1 MPAKPHPA
9 AIAFLLLAT
18 AILLGCQPEPKP
30 ITTGAKPGKTYVGV
44 DPATEAQMNS
54 VGPELP
60 RPTLPRPSATG
71 VPGDSSRV
79 TVQYQSPSFER
90 PLSEISDKEIAAES
104 LARIGPPAVP
114 SLVQA
119 LQHRD
124 PEVRREATRVLMR
137 MGPDA
142 KAAAPELT
150 RLLDD
155 EDEMVRKYAA
165 KALGN
170 IGPDAAVAV
179 PALMLDLLQPSP
191 DVPGQ
196 GGRR

>member
-1 MPAKPHPA
+1 MPANQKSF
-9 AIAFLLLAT
+9 AIVVALLAT
-18 AILLGCQPEPKP
+18 ATLAGCQPEPKP
-30 ITTGAKPGKTYVGV
+30 VITGAKPGKTYVGV
-44 DPATEAQMNS
+44 DPTTKAQMNS
-54 VGPELP
+54 VGPDM
-60 RPTLPRPSATG
+60 PRPSLSRPSTVGPAG
-71 VPGDSSRV
+71 EASRV

-90 PLSEISDKEIAAES
+90 SLSDVSDQEIAAEA

-119 LQHRD
+119 LQHND
-124 PEVRREATRVLMR
+124 PLVRREAARVLMR

-170 IGPDAAVAV
+170 IGPEAAVAV
-179 PALMLDLLQPSP
+179 PALMLDLLQPTP
-191 DVPGQ
+191 EVPGQ
-196 GGRR
+196 SSRR